1 MRRPLLLLLTCLP
14 GVGLCHAQ
22 HYSPAD
28 ILQWPERSFAAATRY
43 QLDPLDGSPLLR
55 ADCSDRQAS
64 ARYLEQQIDL
74 RQTPVLRWSW
84 TISQPFSGLNERS
97 REGDDY
103 PVRLYVVKDGGLL
116 PWRTLAVN
124 YVWSSSQPVG
134 SHWPNAYTA
143 NAQMLAVSSG
153 APQGKVMLERNVRE
167 DFQRLHGQ
175 TLDQID
181 GLAIMTDC
189 DNSGQS
195 VSGWYGSIEWLP
207 ATSSSTGR

>member
-1 MRRPLLLLLTCLP
+1 MHRHAFLLLPTLLFAGACA
-14 GVGLCHAQ
+14 AQ
-22 HYSPAD
+22 TYTPAD
-28 ILQWPERSFAAATRY
+28 ISQWPERRFSEPTHY
-43 QLDPLDGSPLLR
+43 QLEQRGDGTLLR
-55 ADCSDRQAS
+55 ADCSNGQAS

-74 RQTPVLRWSW
+74 RKTPVLRWSW
-84 TISQPFSGLNERS
+84 TISAPLTGLNERQ
-97 REGDDY
+97 RDGDDY

-116 PWRTLAVN
+116 AWRTLAVN

-134 SHWPNAYTA
+134 THWPNAYTA

-153 APQGKVMLERNVRE
+153 APTGMTTLERNVKE

-195 VSGWYGSIEWLP
+195 VTGWYGTIEWLP
-207 ATSSSTGR
+207 ATSGATGR

>member
-74 RQTPVLRWSW
+74 RQTPVLRWSCAC
-84 TISQPFSGLNERS
+84 TICACTICACRMLLHIALRS
-97 REGDDY
+97 ATF
-103 PVRLYVVKDGGLL
+103 PVR
-116 PWRTLAVN
+116 P
-124 YVWSSSQPVG
+124 
-134 SHWPNAYTA
+134 
-143 NAQMLAVSSG
+143 
-153 APQGKVMLERNVRE
+153 
-167 DFQRLHGQ
+167 
-175 TLDQID
+175 
-181 GLAIMTDC
+181 
-189 DNSGQS
+189 
-195 VSGWYGSIEWLP
+195 
-207 ATSSSTGR
+207 

>member
-1 MRRPLLLLLTCLP
+1 MRRHTLALLPALLVAGTCA
-14 GVGLCHAQ
+14 AQ
-22 HYSPAD
+22 TYTPAD
-28 ILQWPERSFAAATRY
+28 ISQWPERRFTEPTHY
-43 QLDPLDGSPLLR
+43 QLEQRSDSSLLR
-55 ADCSDRQAS
+55 ADCSNGQAS

-74 RQTPVLRWSW
+74 RETPVLRWSW
-84 TISQPFSGLNERS
+84 TISAPLQGLDERQ
-97 REGDDY
+97 RDGDDY

-116 PWRTLAVN
+116 AWRTLALN

-153 APQGKVMLERNVRE
+153 APAGMTTLERNVRE

-181 GLAIMTDC
+181 GVAIMTDC

-195 VSGWYGSIEWLP
+195 VTGWYGTIEWLP
-207 ATSSSTGR
+207 ATSSSTDR